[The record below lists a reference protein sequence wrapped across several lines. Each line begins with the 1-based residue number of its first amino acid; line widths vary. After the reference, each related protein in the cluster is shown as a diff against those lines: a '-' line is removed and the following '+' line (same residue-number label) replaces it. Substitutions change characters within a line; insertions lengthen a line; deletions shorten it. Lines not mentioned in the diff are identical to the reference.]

1 LRSAYVSPIRVLIG
15 IYLAPYVYCTNYA
28 SPNHPRDYNIC
39 PCGCSNRAD
48 CTACRYARDRYYDAK
63 KNLDRPDCPCGFY
76 ACDSKNLISDDKDRA
91 YGTSSLN
98 ACDSSQRCRS
108 DNYITNFACTG
119 YARNDDIRRRID
131 GDGADRP
138 CGLNAGNGKDLI
150 RFNEYG
156 ANGTRGRNNDIS

>member
-1 LRSAYVSPIRVLIG
+1 L
-15 IYLAPYVYCTNYA
+15 
-28 SPNHPRDYNIC
+28 
-39 PCGCSNRAD
+39 
-48 CTACRYARDRYYDAK
+48 
-63 KNLDRPDCPCGFY
+63 Y
-76 ACDSKNLISDDKDRA
+76 ACDSKNLIGDDKDRA

-98 ACDSSQRCRS
+98 ACDSSHRCRS

-150 RFNEYG
+150 RDNEYG
-156 ANGTRGRNNDIS
+156 ANGTRSLNPGNNRDCRGRNNDIS